1 MAMAE
6 NRMGLTPREWQ
17 IAELLLQGCE
27 NGEIAQL
34 LKMKRR
40 TVKAY
45 MNRLFRR
52 FEIKDGIKRVK
63 LATLLYLR
71 MCAQHNSAPGGHMG
85 QPETEPSKSSFNDD
99 PFVAAGEMAKW
110 PAPPLKLQKSN
121 VENVELNIQ
130 RTA

>member
-1 MAMAE
+1 MAE
-6 NRMGLTPREWQ
+6 NHLGMSPREWQ

-63 LATLLYLR
+63 LATLLYRRL
-71 MCAQHNSAPGGHMG
+71 CAPPHTGPSGVPASLKNGSSGASLSAESLVTASGMP
-85 QPETEPSKSSFNDD
+85 
-99 PFVAAGEMAKW
+99 KW
-110 PAPPLKLQKSN
+110 PAPPLELQTN
-121 VENVELNIQ
+121 RDGIAELNIQ